1 MSLQLLRNTR
11 IFVSTVK
18 TGHDKTNTQEILVQD
33 DISWGQDSNS
43 TDITV
48 NEAGPRPTRGSKR
61 FNDSLNA
68 AEWSFST
75 YILPYLDKT
84 TSKQIVPD
92 YMLWHALSSG
102 KPINLDGD
110 TGAHTNETNFMVNF
124 KDNAYHELAML
135 HIYILTDKAWSYID
149 SCQINQAEVNVDIED
164 IGRVT
169 WSGNGNQLIPL
180 DAAPFDPDT
189 VGIDDETYMTIQG
202 SYIKNKLTI
211 LKIKDMDTGKAYDIP
226 ITGGSFTINN
236 NITYL
241 TPNVMSRVN
250 IPIGSFTGAFEL
262 TGSLTAYLNDK
273 ALGSMDLYK
282 DLIKTLK
289 VVNRFEIALVLGG
302 EYDDE
307 RPAAVLVAKQAH
319 VNIPTIETDDV
330 LGTSVEFK
338 AIPTDL
344 DTGDEGYLGFS
355 NKYTKTTIANLIATG
370 DGGEAAPAPLKLTT
384 DLPATKTATV
394 GEDVTFTVVAS
405 GGTAPYTYKWYWN
418 TTLIDSGVNPTA
430 ATAALT
436 NHAVETASA
445 GAYKVE
451 VSDSKGQ
458 KITSTPC
465 ALTVNE

>member
-84 TSKQIVPD
+84 TNKQIVPD

-102 KPINLDGD
+102 KPIDLDGD

-211 LKIKDMDTGKAYDIP
+211 LKIKDIDTGKAYDIP

-370 DGGEAAPAPLKLTT
+370 DGGKAAPVKVTGITVKSAGDATSVENSATLQMTV
-384 DLPATKTATV
+384 DVLPAEATNKEVTWSISSGTAATIDATSGLLTADASKTGAVTVKAVAKDGSGVEGTKSITV
-394 GEDVTFTVVAS
+394 TAS
-405 GGTAPYTYKWYWN
+405 GG
-418 TTLIDSGVNPTA
+418 
-430 ATAALT
+430 
-436 NHAVETASA
+436 
-445 GAYKVE
+445 
-451 VSDSKGQ
+451 
-458 KITSTPC
+458 
-465 ALTVNE
+465 

>member
-102 KPINLDGD
+102 KPINLEGN
-110 TGAHTNETNFMVNF
+110 TGAHTNEANFMVNF

-282 DLIKTLK
+282 DLAKTLK

-355 NKYTKTTIANLIATG
+355 NKYTKATIANLIATG
-370 DGGEAAPAPLKLTT
+370 DGGKAAPVKVIGITVKSAGDAASVENSATLQMTV
-384 DLPATKTATV
+384 DVLPAEATNKEVTWSISSGTAATIDATSGLLTADASKTGAVTVKAVAKDGSGVEGTKSITV
-394 GEDVTFTVVAS
+394 TAS
-405 GGTAPYTYKWYWN
+405 GG
-418 TTLIDSGVNPTA
+418 
-430 ATAALT
+430 
-436 NHAVETASA
+436 
-445 GAYKVE
+445 
-451 VSDSKGQ
+451 
-458 KITSTPC
+458 
-465 ALTVNE
+465 

>member
-18 TGHDKTNTQEILVQD
+18 SGHNKTNTQEILVQD
-33 DISWGQDSNS
+33 DISWGQDSNT

-61 FNDSLNA
+61 FNDSLSA

-75 YILPYLDKT
+75 YILPYNDKT

-102 KPINLDGD
+102 KPINLTGN
-110 TGAHTNETNFMVNF
+110 TGAHNNATNFMVNF

-135 HIYILTDKAWSYID
+135 HIYILTDKVWSYID

-180 DAAPFDPDT
+180 DRQPFDPDEI
-189 VGIDDETYMTIQG
+189 GIDDETYMTLQS

-211 LKIKDMDTGKAYDIP
+211 LKIKNMDTNKSYDIP
-226 ITGGSFTINN
+226 ITGGTFTVNN

-273 ALGSMDLYK
+273 SLGSMELYK
-282 DLIKTLK
+282 DLVKTLK
-289 VVNRFEIALVLGG
+289 VVNRFEIALILGG
-302 EYDDE
+302 EYTE
-307 RPAAVLVAKQAH
+307 GRPAAVLVAKQAH

-338 AIPTDL
+338 AIPSEL
-344 DTGDEGYLGFS
+344 DSGDEGYLGFS
-355 NKYTKTTIANLIATG
+355 SQYTKSAINNLIVNG
-370 DGGEAAPAPLKLTT
+370 DGAVDAV
-384 DLPATKTATV
+384 TAITV
-394 GEDVTFTVVAS
+394 KSAGNVTSVRTGQTLQMSVEVTPSSAKNKDVIWAI
-405 GGTAPYTYKWYWN
+405 TA
-418 TTLIDSGVNPTA
+418 GVA
-430 ATAALT
+430 ATINAAGLLT
-436 NHAVETASA
+436 PHASKTGAVTVEATAKDGSGIKGTKQITVTA
-445 GAYKVE
+445 G
-451 VSDSKGQ
+451 G
-458 KITSTPC
+458 
-465 ALTVNE
+465 

>member
-102 KPINLDGD
+102 KPINLKGN
-110 TGAHTNETNFMVNF
+110 TGAHTNEANFMVNF

-241 TPNVMSRVN
+241 TPNIMSRVN

-282 DLIKTLK
+282 DLAKTLK

-370 DGGEAAPAPLKLTT
+370 DGGKAGPIAVTKITVNSAGNVATLRNSQTLQMSVAVEPAGATDKTVTWSIVSGTAATISTT
-384 DLPATKTATV
+384 GMLSADATKTGTV
-394 GEDVTFTVVAS
+394 TVQALAKD
-405 GGTAPYTYKWYWN
+405 G
-418 TTLIDSGVNPTA
+418 SGVNGTKIITITA
-430 ATAALT
+430 
-436 NHAVETASA
+436 
-445 GAYKVE
+445 
-451 VSDSKGQ
+451 
-458 KITSTPC
+458 
-465 ALTVNE
+465 

>member
-18 TGHDKTNTQEILVQD
+18 TGHNKTNTQEILVQD
-33 DISWGQDSNS
+33 DISWGQDSNT

-61 FNDSLNA
+61 FNDSLSA

-75 YILPYLDKT
+75 YILPYNDKVT
-84 TSKQIVPD
+84 NKQIVPD

-102 KPINLDGD
+102 KPINLAGNN
-110 TGAHTNETNFMVNF
+110 GAHNNAANFMVNF

-135 HIYILTDKAWSYID
+135 HIYILTDKVWSYID

-180 DAAPFDPDT
+180 DRQPFDPDEI
-189 VGIDDETYMTIQG
+189 GIDDETYMTLQG

-211 LKIKDMDTGKAYDIP
+211 LKIKDMDSGKAYDIP
-226 ITGGSFTINN
+226 ITGGTFTINN

-273 ALGSMDLYK
+273 SLGSMELYK
-282 DLIKTLK
+282 DLVKTLK
-289 VVNRFEIALVLGG
+289 VVNRFEIALILGG
-302 EYDDE
+302 EYTE
-307 RPAAVLVAKQAH
+307 GRPAAVLVAKHAH

-338 AIPTDL
+338 AIPSEL
-344 DTGDEGYLGFS
+344 DSGDEGYLGFS
-355 NKYTKTTIANLIATG
+355 SNYTKSAINNLIVNG
-370 DGGEAAPAPLKLTT
+370 DGAVDAVTAITVKSAGN
-384 DLPATKTATV
+384 ATSVRTGQTLQMSVAVTPSSAKNK
-394 GEDVTFTVVAS
+394 DVTWAITSGDAATINAAGLLTARASKTGAVTVEA
-405 GGTAPYTYKWYWN
+405 TAK
-418 TTLIDSGVNPTA
+418 DGSGVKGT
-430 ATAALT
+430 
-436 NHAVETASA
+436 
-445 GAYKVE
+445 KV
-451 VSDSKGQ
+451 
-458 KITSTPC
+458 ITVTGG
-465 ALTVNE
+465 

>member
-75 YILPYLDKT
+75 YILPYKDKT
-84 TSKQIVPD
+84 SNKQIVPD

-102 KPINLDGD
+102 KTLNLDGD
-110 TGAHTNETNFMVNF
+110 TGAHNNEANFMVNF
-124 KDNAYHELAML
+124 KDNSYHELAML

-180 DAAPFDPDT
+180 DSQPFDPDAL
-189 VGIDDETYMTIQG
+189 GIDDETYMTIQS

-211 LKIKDMDTGKAYDIP
+211 LKIKDMDSDKAYDIP
-226 ITGGSFTINN
+226 ITGGTFTINN

-241 TPNVMSRVN
+241 TPNIMSRVN

-273 ALGSMDLYK
+273 SLGSMELYK

-289 VVNRFEIALVLGG
+289 VVNRFEIALILGG

-370 DGGEAAPAPLKLTT
+370 DGAKTPPVPVKSITVKSAGEAASVTNSNTLQMSVEVTPPEATNKAVTWSISSGNAATIDAESGLLTADASKT
-384 DLPATKTATV
+384 GAVTVKAVAKDGSGVEGTKTITV
-394 GEDVTFTVVAS
+394 
-405 GGTAPYTYKWYWN
+405 
-418 TTLIDSGVNPTA
+418 
-430 ATAALT
+430 
-436 NHAVETASA
+436 SA
-445 GAYKVE
+445 G
-451 VSDSKGQ
+451 G
-458 KITSTPC
+458 
-465 ALTVNE
+465 

>member
-18 TGHDKTNTQEILVQD
+18 TGFDKTNTQEILVQD

-75 YILPYLDKT
+75 YILPYIDKT
-84 TSKQIVPD
+84 SSKQIVPD

-102 KPINLDGD
+102 KAIDLAGN
-110 TGAHTNETNFMVNF
+110 TGAHNNETNFMVNF

-135 HIYILTDKAWSYID
+135 NIYILTDKAWSYID

-189 VGIDDETYMTIQG
+189 VGIDDETYMTIQS

-211 LKIKDMDTGKAYDIP
+211 LKIKDMDSGKAYDIP

-241 TPNVMSRVN
+241 TPNIMSRVN

-273 ALGSMDLYK
+273 VLGSMDLYK

-302 EYDDE
+302 EYDQE

-355 NKYTKTTIANLIATG
+355 SIYTKDTIANLIATG
-370 DGGEAAPAPLKLTT
+370 DGATAVPVLVTKVTVKSAGDATTIANDGTLQMTAEVEPVGATNSAVTWAIKTGDAATIDADSGLLTA
-384 DLPATKTATV
+384 DSTKTGVVTV
-394 GEDVTFTVVAS
+394 E
-405 GGTAPYTYKWYWN
+405 
-418 TTLIDSGVNPTA
+418 
-430 ATAALT
+430 ATAKDGSGIKGT
-436 NHAVETASA
+436 KDITVTA
-445 GAYKVE
+445 
-451 VSDSKGQ
+451 
-458 KITSTPC
+458 
-465 ALTVNE
+465 

>member
-48 NEAGPRPTRGSKR
+48 NEAGPCPTRGSKR

-75 YILPYLDKT
+75 YILPYKDKT

-102 KPINLDGD
+102 KAINLEGN
-110 TGAHTNETNFMVNF
+110 TGAHNNATNFMVNF
-124 KDNAYHELAML
+124 KDNSYHELAML
-135 HIYILTDKAWSYID
+135 HIYILTDNAWSYID

-180 DAAPFDPDT
+180 DSQPFDPD
-189 VGIDDETYMTIQG
+189 VLGIDDETYMTIQS

-211 LKIKDMDTGKAYDIP
+211 LKIKDMDSGKAYDIP
-226 ITGGSFTINN
+226 ITGGTFTINN

-241 TPNVMSRVN
+241 TPNIMSRVN

-307 RPAAVLVAKQAH
+307 RPAAILVAKQAH

-338 AIPTDL
+338 AIPSDL
-344 DTGDEGYLGFS
+344 DAGDEGYLGFS
-355 NKYTKTTIANLIATG
+355 NKYTKTTINNLIVNG
-370 DGGEAAPAPLKLTT
+370 DGATDAVTAITVKSAGDVTTVNNSATLQMSVEVTPSSAQNKEVTWAITAGDAATIDPESGLLTADT
-384 DLPATKTATV
+384 TKTGEVTVEATARD
-394 GEDVTFTVVAS
+394 G
-405 GGTAPYTYKWYWN
+405 
-418 TTLIDSGVNPTA
+418 SGVKGTKQITVTA
-430 ATAALT
+430 
-436 NHAVETASA
+436 
-445 GAYKVE
+445 G
-451 VSDSKGQ
+451 G
-458 KITSTPC
+458 
-465 ALTVNE
+465 

>member
-18 TGHDKTNTQEILVQD
+18 TGHTKENTQEILVQD

-75 YILPYLDKT
+75 YILPYADKT
-84 TSKQIVPD
+84 TGKQIVPD

-102 KPINLDGD
+102 KPIDLDGD

-180 DAAPFDPDT
+180 DSQPFDPDT
-189 VGIDDETYMTIQG
+189 VGIDDETYMTIQS

-211 LKIKDMDTGKAYDIP
+211 LKIKDMDSGKAYDIP

-241 TPNVMSRVN
+241 TPNIMSRVN

-370 DGGEAAPAPLKLTT
+370 DGGQAAPVPVTGITVKSAGDATT
-384 DLPATKTATV
+384 VENSATLQMTVDVLPAEATNKAVTWSISSGTAATIDADSGLLTADASKVGAVTVKAVAKDGSGVEGTKSITV
-394 GEDVTFTVVAS
+394 TAS
-405 GGTAPYTYKWYWN
+405 GG
-418 TTLIDSGVNPTA
+418 
-430 ATAALT
+430 
-436 NHAVETASA
+436 
-445 GAYKVE
+445 
-451 VSDSKGQ
+451 
-458 KITSTPC
+458 
-465 ALTVNE
+465 

>member
-18 TGHDKTNTQEILVQD
+18 TGFDKTNTQEILVQD

-75 YILPYLDKT
+75 YILPYIDKVS
-84 TSKQIVPD
+84 SKQIVPD

-102 KPINLDGD
+102 KAIDLAGN
-110 TGAHTNETNFMVNF
+110 TGAHNNETNFMVNF

-135 HIYILTDKAWSYID
+135 NIYILTDKAWSYID

-189 VGIDDETYMTIQG
+189 VGIDDETYMTIQS

-241 TPNVMSRVN
+241 TPNIMSRVN

-302 EYDDE
+302 EYDQE

-355 NKYTKTTIANLIATG
+355 SIYTKDTIANLIATG
-370 DGGEAAPAPLKLTT
+370 DG
-384 DLPATKTATV
+384 
-394 GEDVTFTVVAS
+394 
-405 GGTAPYTYKWYWN
+405 
-418 TTLIDSGVNPTA
+418 
-430 ATAALT
+430 ATAAPT
-436 NHAVETASA
+436 PVTKITVKSA
-445 GAYKVE
+445 GDATTVANDGTLQMSVE
-451 VSDSKGQ
+451 VEPAGATNQEVTWAISLGDAATISTTGLLTADSTKTGAVTVEATAKDGSGVKGT
-458 KITSTPC
+458 KVITVT
-465 ALTVNE
+465 A

>member
-75 YILPYLDKT
+75 YILPYEDPT
-84 TSKQIVPD
+84 TNEQIVPD

-102 KPINLDGD
+102 KPIDLSGD
-110 TGAHTNETNFMVNF
+110 TGAHTNATNFMVNF

-180 DAAPFDPDT
+180 DAAPFDPDV
-189 VGIDDETYMTIQG
+189 VGIDDATYMLIQG

-211 LKIKDMDTGKAYDIP
+211 LKIRDMDTDKSYDIP
-226 ITGGSFTINN
+226 ITGGTFTINN

-289 VVNRFEIALVLGG
+289 VVNHFEIALILGG

-355 NKYTKTTIANLIATG
+355 SKYTKATIANLIATG
-370 DGGEAAPAPLKLTT
+370 DGGTAAPKPVTGITVKSAGDAITVANSATLQMSV
-384 DLPATKTATV
+384 DVLPADATNKA
-394 GEDVTFTVVAS
+394 VTWS
-405 GGTAPYTYKWYWN
+405 ISNG
-418 TTLIDSGVNPTA
+418 TA
-430 ATAALT
+430 ATIDPDSGLLT
-436 NHAVETASA
+436 ADDTLTGAVTVKAVAKDGSLVEGTKSITVTA
-445 GAYKVE
+445 
-451 VSDSKGQ
+451 
-458 KITSTPC
+458 
-465 ALTVNE
+465 

>member
-18 TGHDKTNTQEILVQD
+18 TGHTKENTQEILVQD

-75 YILPYLDKT
+75 YILPYKDKT
-84 TSKQIVPD
+84 NNKQIVPD

-102 KPINLDGD
+102 KALNLDGD
-110 TGAHTNETNFMVNF
+110 TGAHNNETNFMVNF
-124 KDNAYHELAML
+124 KDNSYHELAML

-180 DAAPFDPDT
+180 DTQPFDPDV
-189 VGIDDETYMTIQG
+189 VGIDDETYMTIQS

-211 LKIKDMDTGKAYDIP
+211 LKIKDMDSGKAYDIP
-226 ITGGSFTINN
+226 ITGGTFTINN

-241 TPNVMSRVN
+241 TPNIMSRVN

-273 ALGSMDLYK
+273 ALGSMELYK

-289 VVNRFEIALVLGG
+289 VVNKFEIALILGG

-355 NKYTKTTIANLIATG
+355 NKYTKTTVANLIATG
-370 DGGEAAPAPLKLTT
+370 DGAKTPPKLVESITVKSASDATSVENSNTLQMSVEVTPSDATNSAVTWSISSGNAATIDAESGLLTADASKTGEVTVKAVAK
-384 DLPATKTATV
+384 DGSGVEGTKSITV
-394 GEDVTFTVVAS
+394 TGS
-405 GGTAPYTYKWYWN
+405 GG
-418 TTLIDSGVNPTA
+418 
-430 ATAALT
+430 
-436 NHAVETASA
+436 
-445 GAYKVE
+445 
-451 VSDSKGQ
+451 
-458 KITSTPC
+458 
-465 ALTVNE
+465 

>member
-48 NEAGPRPTRGSKR
+48 SEAGPRPTRGSKR

-75 YILPYLDKT
+75 YLLPYLDKT

-92 YMLWHALSSG
+92 FMLWHALSSG

-124 KDNAYHELAML
+124 KDNAYHQLAML

-370 DGGEAAPAPLKLTT
+370 DGGKAAPVKVTGITVKSAGDVDSVDNSATLQMTV
-384 DLPATKTATV
+384 DILPAEATNKEVTWSISSGTAATIDATSGLLTADASKTGAVTVKAVAKDGSGVEGTKSITV
-394 GEDVTFTVVAS
+394 TAS
-405 GGTAPYTYKWYWN
+405 GG
-418 TTLIDSGVNPTA
+418 
-430 ATAALT
+430 
-436 NHAVETASA
+436 
-445 GAYKVE
+445 
-451 VSDSKGQ
+451 
-458 KITSTPC
+458 
-465 ALTVNE
+465 

>member
-18 TGHDKTNTQEILVQD
+18 SGHTKENTQEILVQD

-355 NKYTKTTIANLIATG
+355 NKYTKATIANLIATG
-370 DGGEAAPAPLKLTT
+370 DGGKAAPVKVTGITVKSAGDATSVENSATLQMTV
-384 DLPATKTATV
+384 DVLPAEATNKEVTWSISSGTAATIDATSGLLTADASKTGAVTVKAVAKDGSGVEGTKSITV
-394 GEDVTFTVVAS
+394 TAS
-405 GGTAPYTYKWYWN
+405 GG
-418 TTLIDSGVNPTA
+418 
-430 ATAALT
+430 
-436 NHAVETASA
+436 
-445 GAYKVE
+445 
-451 VSDSKGQ
+451 
-458 KITSTPC
+458 
-465 ALTVNE
+465 

>member
-18 TGHDKTNTQEILVQD
+18 TGHTKENTQEILVQD

-75 YILPYLDKT
+75 YILPYKDKT
-84 TSKQIVPD
+84 SSKQIVPD

-102 KPINLDGD
+102 KALNLDGD
-110 TGAHTNETNFMVNF
+110 TGAHNNEANFMVNF
-124 KDNAYHELAML
+124 KDNSYHELAML

-180 DAAPFDPDT
+180 DTQPFDPDV
-189 VGIDDETYMTIQG
+189 VGIDDETYMTIQS

-211 LKIKDMDTGKAYDIP
+211 LKIKDMDSGKAYDIP
-226 ITGGSFTINN
+226 ITGGTFTINN

-241 TPNVMSRVN
+241 TPNIMSRVN

-273 ALGSMDLYK
+273 ALGSMELYK

-289 VVNRFEIALVLGG
+289 VVNRFEIALILGG

-370 DGGEAAPAPLKLTT
+370 DGAKTPPVLVKSITVKSADDATSVTNSNTLQMSVEVTPPEATNSAVTWSISSGNAATIDAESGLLTADVSKTGEVTVKAVAK
-384 DLPATKTATV
+384 DGSGVEGTKTITV
-394 GEDVTFTVVAS
+394 
-405 GGTAPYTYKWYWN
+405 
-418 TTLIDSGVNPTA
+418 
-430 ATAALT
+430 
-436 NHAVETASA
+436 
-445 GAYKVE
+445 
-451 VSDSKGQ
+451 
-458 KITSTPC
+458 STGD
-465 ALTVNE
+465 

>member
-18 TGHDKTNTQEILVQD
+18 SGHTKENTQEILVQD

-355 NKYTKTTIANLIATG
+355 NKYTKATIANLIATG
-370 DGGEAAPAPLKLTT
+370 DGGKAAPVKVTGITVKSAGDATSVKNSATLQMTV
-384 DLPATKTATV
+384 DVLPAEATNKEVTWSISSGTAATIDATSGLLTADASKTGAVTVKAVAKDGSGVEGTKSITV
-394 GEDVTFTVVAS
+394 TAS
-405 GGTAPYTYKWYWN
+405 GG
-418 TTLIDSGVNPTA
+418 
-430 ATAALT
+430 
-436 NHAVETASA
+436 
-445 GAYKVE
+445 
-451 VSDSKGQ
+451 
-458 KITSTPC
+458 
-465 ALTVNE
+465 

>member
-18 TGHDKTNTQEILVQD
+18 TGHNKTNTQEILVQD

-48 NEAGPRPTRGSKR
+48 SEAGPRPTRGSKR

-110 TGAHTNETNFMVNF
+110 TGAHTNGANFMVNF

-135 HIYILTDKAWSYID
+135 HIYILTDRAWSYID

-282 DLIKTLK
+282 DLAKTLK

-370 DGGEAAPAPLKLTT
+370 DGGKSGPIAVTKITVNSAGNVATLRNSQTLQMSVAVEPAGATNKTVTWSIVSGTAATISTT
-384 DLPATKTATV
+384 GMLSADATKTGTV
-394 GEDVTFTVVAS
+394 TVQALAKD
-405 GGTAPYTYKWYWN
+405 G
-418 TTLIDSGVNPTA
+418 SGVKGTKIITITA
-430 ATAALT
+430 
-436 NHAVETASA
+436 
-445 GAYKVE
+445 
-451 VSDSKGQ
+451 
-458 KITSTPC
+458 
-465 ALTVNE
+465 

>member
-102 KPINLDGD
+102 KRINLDGD

-124 KDNAYHELAML
+124 KDNAYHELDML

-180 DAAPFDPDT
+180 DSQPFDPDI
-189 VGIDDETYMTIQG
+189 VGIDDETYMTIQS

-211 LKIKDMDTGKAYDIP
+211 LKIKDMDSGKAYDIP

-241 TPNVMSRVN
+241 TPNIMSRVN

-370 DGGEAAPAPLKLTT
+370 DGGQAAPVPVTGITVKSAGDATT
-384 DLPATKTATV
+384 VENSATLQMTVDVLPAEATNKAVTWSISSGTAATIDADS
-394 GEDVTFTVVAS
+394 GLLTADVTKVGAVTVKAVAKDGSGVEGTKSITVTAS
-405 GGTAPYTYKWYWN
+405 GG
-418 TTLIDSGVNPTA
+418 
-430 ATAALT
+430 
-436 NHAVETASA
+436 
-445 GAYKVE
+445 
-451 VSDSKGQ
+451 
-458 KITSTPC
+458 
-465 ALTVNE
+465 

>member
-48 NEAGPRPTRGSKR
+48 SEAGPRPTRGSKR

-75 YILPYLDKT
+75 YLLPYLDKT

-124 KDNAYHELAML
+124 RDNAYHQLAML

-370 DGGEAAPAPLKLTT
+370 DGGKAAPVKVTGITVKSAGDVASVDNSATLQMTV
-384 DLPATKTATV
+384 DILPAEATNKEVTWSISSGTAATIDATSGLLTADASKTGAVTVKAVAKDGSGVEGTKSITV
-394 GEDVTFTVVAS
+394 TAS
-405 GGTAPYTYKWYWN
+405 GG
-418 TTLIDSGVNPTA
+418 
-430 ATAALT
+430 
-436 NHAVETASA
+436 
-445 GAYKVE
+445 
-451 VSDSKGQ
+451 
-458 KITSTPC
+458 
-465 ALTVNE
+465 

>member
-18 TGHDKTNTQEILVQD
+18 TGHNKNNTREILVQD

-75 YILPYLDKT
+75 YILPYEDKT

-102 KPINLDGD
+102 NAINLGGD
-110 TGAHTNETNFMVNF
+110 TGAHNNATNFMVNF

-135 HIYILTDKAWSYID
+135 HIYILTDNAWSYID
-149 SCQINQAEVNVDIED
+149 SCQVNQAEVNVDIED

-169 WSGNGNQLIPL
+169 WSGNGNRLIPL
-180 DAAPFDPDT
+180 DRPPFNPD
-189 VGIDDETYMTIQG
+189 VLGIDDETYMTIQS

-211 LKIKDMDTGKAYDIP
+211 LKIKDMDSDTAYNIP
-226 ITGGSFTINN
+226 ITGGTFTINN

-241 TPNVMSRVN
+241 TPNIMSRVN
-250 IPIGSFTGAFEL
+250 IPIGSVTGAFEL
-262 TGSLTAYLNDK
+262 TGSLTAYLNNK
-273 ALGSMDLYK
+273 ALGSMELYK
-282 DLIKTLK
+282 YLIKTLK
-289 VVNRFEIALVLGG
+289 VVNRFEIALILGG

-355 NKYTKTTIANLIATG
+355 NKYTKTTVANLIATG
-370 DGGEAAPAPLKLTT
+370 DGAKTPPKLVESITVKSAADATSVTNSNTLQMSVEVTPPEATNKAVTWSISSGDAATIDAESGLLTADASRT
-384 DLPATKTATV
+384 GVEGTKTITV
-394 GEDVTFTVVAS
+394 
-405 GGTAPYTYKWYWN
+405 
-418 TTLIDSGVNPTA
+418 
-430 ATAALT
+430 
-436 NHAVETASA
+436 SA
-445 GAYKVE
+445 GE
-451 VSDSKGQ
+451 
-458 KITSTPC
+458 
-465 ALTVNE
+465 

>member
-18 TGHDKTNTQEILVQD
+18 TGHNKTNTQEILVQD
-33 DISWGQDSNS
+33 DISWGQDSNT

-61 FNDSLNA
+61 FNDSLSA

-75 YILPYLDKT
+75 YILPYNDKVT
-84 TSKQIVPD
+84 NKQIVPD

-102 KPINLDGD
+102 KPINLAGN
-110 TGAHTNETNFMVNF
+110 TGAHNNAANFMVNF

-135 HIYILTDKAWSYID
+135 HIYILTDKVWSYID

-180 DAAPFDPDT
+180 DRQPFDPDEI
-189 VGIDDETYMTIQG
+189 GIDDETYMTLQS

-211 LKIKDMDTGKAYDIP
+211 LKIKDMDTHKSYDIP
-226 ITGGSFTINN
+226 ITGGTFTINN

-273 ALGSMDLYK
+273 SLGSMELYK
-282 DLIKTLK
+282 DLVKTLK
-289 VVNRFEIALVLGG
+289 VVNRFEIALILGG
-302 EYDDE
+302 EYTE
-307 RPAAVLVAKQAH
+307 GRPAAVLVAKQAH

-338 AIPTDL
+338 AIPSEL
-344 DTGDEGYLGFS
+344 DSGDEGYLGFS
-355 NKYTKTTIANLIATG
+355 SNYTKSAINNLIVNG
-370 DGGEAAPAPLKLTT
+370 DGAVDAVTAITVKSAGNATSVRTGQTLQMSVEVTPSSAKNKDVTWAITSGDAATINAAGLLT
-384 DLPATKTATV
+384 AHASKTGAVTV
-394 GEDVTFTVVAS
+394 G
-405 GGTAPYTYKWYWN
+405 
-418 TTLIDSGVNPTA
+418 
-430 ATAALT
+430 ATAKDGSEVKGT
-436 NHAVETASA
+436 
-445 GAYKVE
+445 KV
-451 VSDSKGQ
+451 
-458 KITSTPC
+458 ITVTGG
-465 ALTVNE
+465 

>member
-18 TGHDKTNTQEILVQD
+18 TGHNKTNTQEILVQD

-75 YILPYLDKT
+75 YILPYKDKT
-84 TSKQIVPD
+84 SNKQIVPD

-102 KPINLDGD
+102 KALNLKGD
-110 TGAHTNETNFMVNF
+110 TGAHNNEANFMVNF
-124 KDNAYHELAML
+124 KDNSYHELAML

-180 DAAPFDPDT
+180 DSQPFDPDAL
-189 VGIDDETYMTIQG
+189 GIDDETYMTIQS

-211 LKIKDMDTGKAYDIP
+211 LKIKDMDSDKAYDIP
-226 ITGGSFTINN
+226 ITGGTFTINN

-241 TPNVMSRVN
+241 TPNIMSRVN

-273 ALGSMDLYK
+273 SLGSMVLYK
-282 DLIKTLK
+282 DLVKTLK
-289 VVNRFEIALVLGG
+289 VVNRFEIALILGG

-370 DGGEAAPAPLKLTT
+370 DGAKTPPVPVKSITVKSAGEAVSVTNSNTLQMSVEVTPPEATNKAVTRSISSGNAATIDAESGLLTADASKT
-384 DLPATKTATV
+384 GAVTVKAVAKDGSGVEGTKTITV
-394 GEDVTFTVVAS
+394 
-405 GGTAPYTYKWYWN
+405 
-418 TTLIDSGVNPTA
+418 
-430 ATAALT
+430 
-436 NHAVETASA
+436 SA
-445 GAYKVE
+445 G
-451 VSDSKGQ
+451 G
-458 KITSTPC
+458 
-465 ALTVNE
+465 

>member
-48 NEAGPRPTRGSKR
+48 SEAGPRPTRGSKR

-75 YILPYLDKT
+75 YLLPYLDKT

-124 KDNAYHELAML
+124 KDNAYHQLAML

-370 DGGEAAPAPLKLTT
+370 DGGKAAPVKVTGITVKSAGDVASVDNSATLQMTV
-384 DLPATKTATV
+384 DILPAEATNKEVTWSISSGTAATIDATSGLLTADASKTGAVTVKAVAKDGSGVEGTKSITV
-394 GEDVTFTVVAS
+394 TAS
-405 GGTAPYTYKWYWN
+405 GG
-418 TTLIDSGVNPTA
+418 
-430 ATAALT
+430 
-436 NHAVETASA
+436 
-445 GAYKVE
+445 
-451 VSDSKGQ
+451 
-458 KITSTPC
+458 
-465 ALTVNE
+465 

>member
-48 NEAGPRPTRGSKR
+48 SEAGPRPTRGSKR

-282 DLIKTLK
+282 DLAKTLK

-370 DGGEAAPAPLKLTT
+370 DGGKAAPVKVIGITVKSAGDVASVDNSATLQMTV
-384 DLPATKTATV
+384 DVLPAEATNKEVTWSISSGTAATIDATSGLLTADASKTGAVTVKAVAKDGSGVEGTKSITV
-394 GEDVTFTVVAS
+394 TAS
-405 GGTAPYTYKWYWN
+405 GG
-418 TTLIDSGVNPTA
+418 
-430 ATAALT
+430 
-436 NHAVETASA
+436 
-445 GAYKVE
+445 
-451 VSDSKGQ
+451 
-458 KITSTPC
+458 
-465 ALTVNE
+465 

>member
-18 TGHDKTNTQEILVQD
+18 TGHNKTNTQEILVQD
-33 DISWGQDSNS
+33 DISWGQDSNT

-61 FNDSLNA
+61 FNDSLSA

-75 YILPYLDKT
+75 YILPYRDKT
-84 TSKQIVPD
+84 SNKQIVPD

-102 KPINLDGD
+102 KPINLAGD
-110 TGAHTNETNFMVNF
+110 TGAHNNAANFMVNF

-135 HIYILTDKAWSYID
+135 HIYILTDKVWSYID

-180 DAAPFDPDT
+180 DRQPFDPDEI
-189 VGIDDETYMTIQG
+189 GIDDETYMTLQS

-211 LKIKDMDTGKAYDIP
+211 LKIKNMDTNKSYDIP
-226 ITGGSFTINN
+226 ITGGTFTINN

-273 ALGSMDLYK
+273 SLGSMELYK
-282 DLIKTLK
+282 DLVRTLK
-289 VVNRFEIALVLGG
+289 VVNRFEIALILGG
-302 EYDDE
+302 EYTE
-307 RPAAVLVAKQAH
+307 GRPAAVLVAKQAH

-338 AIPTDL
+338 AIPSEL
-344 DTGDEGYLGFS
+344 DSGDEGYLGFS
-355 NKYTKTTIANLIATG
+355 SSYTKSAINNLIVNG
-370 DGGEAAPAPLKLTT
+370 DGAVDAVTAITVKSAGN
-384 DLPATKTATV
+384 ATSVRTGQTLQMSVEVTPSSAKNK
-394 GEDVTFTVVAS
+394 DVTWAITSGDAATINAAGLLTAHASKTGAVTVEA
-405 GGTAPYTYKWYWN
+405 TAK
-418 TTLIDSGVNPTA
+418 DGSGVKGT
-430 ATAALT
+430 
-436 NHAVETASA
+436 
-445 GAYKVE
+445 KV
-451 VSDSKGQ
+451 
-458 KITSTPC
+458 ITVTGG
-465 ALTVNE
+465 

>member
-1 MSLQLLRNTR
+1 
-11 IFVSTVK
+11 
-18 TGHDKTNTQEILVQD
+18 
-33 DISWGQDSNS
+33 
-43 TDITV
+43 
-48 NEAGPRPTRGSKR
+48 
-61 FNDSLNA
+61 
-68 AEWSFST
+68 
-75 YILPYLDKT
+75 
-84 TSKQIVPD
+84 
-92 YMLWHALSSG
+92 
-102 KPINLDGD
+102 
-110 TGAHTNETNFMVNF
+110 
-124 KDNAYHELAML
+124 
-135 HIYILTDKAWSYID
+135 
-149 SCQINQAEVNVDIED
+149 
-164 IGRVT
+164 GRVT

-370 DGGEAAPAPLKLTT
+370 DGA
-384 DLPATKTATV
+384 KTPPV
-394 GEDVTFTVVAS
+394 PVKSIIV
-405 GGTAPYTYKWYWN
+405 K
-418 TTLIDSGVNPTA
+418 
-430 ATAALT
+430 
-436 NHAVETASA
+436 SA
-445 GAYKVE
+445 G
-451 VSDSKGQ
+451 G
-458 KITSTPC
+458 
-465 ALTVNE
+465 